1 MGKVVSFEAPDEMV
15 ENIDESVE
23 KGNFTSRG
31 EFLRNLVR
39 NIEDKRLSQ
48 EAKEDIEEA
57 RNQEG
62 KPIDEL

>member
-1 MGKVVSFEAPDEMV
+1 MSKVVSFKAPDEMV

-31 EFLRNLVR
+31 ELLRNLVR
-39 NIEDKRLSQ
+39 NIEDKQLSQ
-48 EAKEDIEEA
+48 EAKEDIDEA
-57 RNQEG
+57 RDQEG

>member
-1 MGKVVSFEAPDEMV
+1 MSKVVSFKAPDEMV